1 MVKVNQNM
9 IERLLTPLLTYLLTY
24 SLSEQSPS
32 WEANTSSASQKIR
45 CILWNP
51 KVHYHNHKCQP
62 PVPTLSQINP
72 VHTPT
77 SHFLKIHPNIILPST
92 PASPKQLYQSISP
105 GPRLI
110 LRLFWNM
117 MPFYSEELSAPH
129 PTPKLEDH
137 RLSAVHECLFN
148 IFTATLYI
156 EGRSSVRNLRTRH
169 VVIGT
174 HLTRTRKVMRI
185 NTTLLTIV
193 CI

>member
-1 MVKVNQNM
+1 MQH
-9 IERLLTPLLTYLLTY
+9 I
-24 SLSEQSPS
+24 PS
-32 WEANTSSASQKIR
+32 WEANRSLASQKIF

-51 KVHYHNHKCQP
+51 KVHYHSHKCPP
-62 PVPTLSQINP
+62 PVPFLSHIDP

-77 SHFLKIHPNIILPST
+77 SHFLKIHLNIILPST
-92 PASPKQLYQSISP
+92 PGSPKWLHQSISP

-110 LRLFWNM
+110 LWLFQNM
-117 MPFYSEELSAPH
+117 IPFYSEELSAPH

-137 RLSAVHECLFN
+137 RLSAVHKCLFN

-156 EGRSSVRNLRTRH
+156 EGRSSVRNLRTCH
-169 VVIGT
+169 VVTGT
-174 HLTRTRKVMRI
+174 HLSRDRKVMRI